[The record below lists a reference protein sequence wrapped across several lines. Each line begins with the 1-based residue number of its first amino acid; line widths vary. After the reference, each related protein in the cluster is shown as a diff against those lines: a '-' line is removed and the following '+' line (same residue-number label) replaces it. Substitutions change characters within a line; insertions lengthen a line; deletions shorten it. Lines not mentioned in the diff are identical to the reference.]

1 LVHAHRE
8 EGEGED
14 LQVQEVV
21 EVFSHHLRVGVGE
34 EELLAIDLEEVVE
47 VVFLVDQEEVE
58 EEELLDVDLEKVVVV
73 EHLEGVEVAEGLD
86 EHLEGVEVVED
97 LHVHQG
103 EEAGVGVL
111 LAQVEEAEVGVLL
124 VQVEG
129 AEVGVLLAQG
139 EGVPLSVSLEGVPLS
154 LSLEEEVDQNV
165 SMEGEVAVVDAVEL
179 NVPLVVVV
187 GHLNVLCWTRVEEV
201 EVEHL
206 TSILVAVAV
215 AVVER

>member
-1 LVHAHRE
+1 
-8 EGEGED
+8 
-14 LQVQEVV
+14 VQEVV
-21 EVFSHHLRVGVGE
+21 EVFSHHLRVGVRE
-34 EELLAIDLEEVVE
+34 EELLAIDLEE

-58 EEELLDVDLEKVVVV
+58 EEVLLDVDLEEMVVVEHLEGV
-73 EHLEGVEVAEGLD
+73 EVAEGLDEHLEGVEVAEGLD

>member
-21 EVFSHHLRVGVGE
+21 EVFSHHLRVGVGV

-111 LAQVEEAEVGVLL
+111 LAQGDGVE
-124 VQVEG
+124 
-129 AEVGVLLAQG
+129 
-139 EGVPLSVSLEGVPLS
+139 EGVPLSVSLEEEVVEEGVPLS
-154 LSLEEEVDQNV
+154 VSLEEVDQNV
-165 SMEGEVAVVDAVEL
+165 SMEGEVAVVHAVEL
-179 NVPLVVVV
+179 NVPLVVE
-187 GHLNVLCWTRVEEV
+187 HLNVLCWMRVEEV
-201 EVEHL
+201 GVGVGVEHL
-206 TSILVAVAV
+206 TSILLVVAVA
-215 AVVER
+215 AVER